1 MINAQFFIHPSN
13 KEEIANTISS
23 LDKYKPVGLYSVP
36 INILILLNYEISNP
50 LLDLLDLSSLFV
62 IFPSVPKIAKV
73 VAVYK
78 KDCKLYYQN
87 YHHIYL
93 LSNIEKIFEKVMDK
107 CLIKAS

>member
-1 MINAQFFIHPSN
+1 MINVQFFIHPSN

-50 LLDLLDLSSLFV
+50 LPDLLDLPSLFV

-78 KDCKLYYQN
+78 KDCKLDYQN

-93 LSNIEKIFEKVMDK
+93 Y
-107 CLIKAS
+107 LILRKYLKK